1 MIASLSQGYGVEA
14 LIAALAGLWLI
25 ATGGSDG
32 ADKFMARRAP
42 GPGSG
47 ATGYFK
53 KVAAIDAGHKK
64 RLRWPWRLAGLI
76 MVAGAAF
83 YLLLRSPA

>member
-1 MIASLSQGYGVEA
+1 MIAAISHGYGVEA
-14 LIAALAGLWLI
+14 MIAALVGLWLI

-42 GPGSG
+42 SPGSG

-53 KVAAIDAGHKK
+53 KAAAIDAGHKQ
-64 RLRWPWRLAGLI
+64 RIRWPWRLAGVT
-76 MVAGAAF
+76 MVAGAAG
-83 YLLLRSPA
+83 YLLLGSPA